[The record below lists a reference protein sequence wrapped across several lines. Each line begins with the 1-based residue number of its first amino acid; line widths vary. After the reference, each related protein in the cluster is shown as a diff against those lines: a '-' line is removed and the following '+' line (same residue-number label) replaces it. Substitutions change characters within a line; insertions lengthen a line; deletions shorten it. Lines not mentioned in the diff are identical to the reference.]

1 MKKLMAKFRKKVNN
15 AGLTLIE
22 ILVAMAILTIA
33 IIPLMSGYIYSV
45 RHNNMA
51 KDMQQTSILATTMI
65 ENCKAFDVD
74 TIKSKVTAGQF
85 IPNAK
90 KSIVAKDD
98 ETHYIYYFDDVKV
111 YDGSN
116 QIYDI
121 SMEIR
126 NKGAESDLMY
136 YEDMSPY
143 NDAFFMADTTKS
155 IGDPQYTMDQL
166 EAMAYEHALNEL
178 KELIDLDSADKTP
191 TGDPVNI
198 SIADIDY
205 SLKNDTRYVVDSN
218 DLFKITRMI
227 TLKVRKTAE
236 GLETV
241 DVICSYTYDF
251 DSPFYYTIP
260 DLDINDDDVPDEVS
274 VANCDGKIDAWDGVT
289 FRIYSND
296 KDKTKAKLE
305 NIYMFYVPS
314 YTNAGIDFADDI
326 INIDSDL
333 GRDFTLYLMKQ
344 KKYDMSDAE
353 ITNAE
358 NEYSPQFTTNIVGSG
373 MVTVYHN
380 LDENIGDEAVL
391 AGWLDP
397 ENPCLDFQESVIE
410 HDSKKLMYS
419 VEIKVY
425 SKDAYYENG
434 TSKGMTTEPLASMD
448 GTFLNW

>member
-51 KDMQQTSILATTMI
+51 KDMQQTSILASTMI

-74 TIKSKVTAGQF
+74 TIESKVTSGNF

-90 KSIVAKDD
+90 SSIVAKNDD
-98 ETHYIYYFDDVKV
+98 NHYLYYFDDVKV

-136 YEDMSPY
+136 YEDMSAY

-155 IGDPQYTMDQL
+155 IGEPQYTMEQL

-191 TGDPVNI
+191 TGNPVNI

-218 DLFKITRMI
+218 DLFEITRTI
-227 TLKVRKTAE
+227 TLKVRRTAE

-241 DVICSYTYDF
+241 DVICSFTYDF

-274 VANCDGKIDAWDGVT
+274 VASCDGEIDAWDGVT
-289 FRIYSND
+289 FRIYSNE
-296 KDKTKAKLE
+296 KDKTNAKLD

-314 YTNAGIDFADDI
+314 YNNVGISFADDI

-333 GRDFTLYLMKQ
+333 GRGFTLYLMKQ
-344 KKYDMSDAE
+344 KRYGMSDAE
-353 ITNAE
+353 ITNADYAY
-358 NEYSPQFTTNIVGSG
+358 NPGFTTNIVGDG
-373 MVTVYHN
+373 TVTVYHN
-380 LDENIGDEAVL
+380 LTENLGDENVL
-391 AGWLDP
+391 VTWADP
-397 ENPCLDFQESVIE
+397 ENPCLNFMDSVIKD
-410 HDSKKLMYS
+410 DSKQLMYS
-419 VEIKVY
+419 VEVKVY
-425 SKDAYYENG
+425 SKEAYFDNG
-434 TSKGMTTEPLASMD
+434 TSKGMATEPLASMD